1 MMGNNTSIKIVGHGK
16 VKINMRDGT
25 VKPFPDV
32 MHIPSLSKNLISIST
47 IANRGILFSCDKD
60 SCKMTRGSLVI
71 ARGKRHGTLY
81 KLLGSTIKRKYES
94 SFVSE
99 KEEGAESN
107 TSML

>member
-1 MMGNNTSIKIVGHGK
+1 
-16 VKINMRDGT
+16 
-25 VKPFPDV
+25 
-32 MHIPSLSKNLISIST
+32 
-47 IANRGILFSCDKD
+47 
-60 SCKMTRGSLVI
+60 MTHGSLLI
-71 ARGKRHGTLY
+71 AWGKRHGTLY